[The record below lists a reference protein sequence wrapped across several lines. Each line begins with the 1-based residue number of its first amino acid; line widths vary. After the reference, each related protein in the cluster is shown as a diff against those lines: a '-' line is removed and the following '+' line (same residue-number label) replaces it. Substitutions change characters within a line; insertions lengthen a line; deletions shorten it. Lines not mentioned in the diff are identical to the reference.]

1 MKKSLVALAT
11 LSMFGSAFADVDVSG
26 GIKLYGVL
34 DQGYQSQVLNNPYAN
49 VTSNYQGMFAS
60 NGTSRFGV
68 KGLRDLGD
76 GYKGFLQFEQELAP
90 DASTLLPASNRQ
102 AFVGLSNENFGSI
115 LLGTQ
120 ETTAYEVW
128 GMDVNG
134 RVEYKPQVWR
144 TLTSVSMQD
153 RANNAIKYITPNL
166 NGFTGHVMVGFAEF
180 ASTFTPTIPTAGSAN
195 SASEF
200 GSIALKYKG
209 DNLTAAV
216 VHDQTSYIYQA
227 YKFAGVSNAGVST
240 TTSLAN
246 STTTLVYGDT
256 SATAG
261 TSFNTPTQRDI
272 FALSYDFGGT
282 IVNYIY
288 GRSYQQD
295 LAGSNTTNTV
305 GIRKAFDKFTLAYS
319 YGTGTVT
326 SAKGTLTSASYTI
339 AEDGSTSDATFGAYY
354 NFDKSTQVYL
364 LASKSASTVG
374 YYDGSNQTI
383 ALGGRY
389 NF

>member
-68 KGLRDLGD
+68 KGSRDLSD
-76 GYKGFLQFEQELAP
+76 GIKGIAQAELELAP
-90 DASTLLPASNRQ
+90 DAATLLPAANRQ
-102 AFVGLSNENFGSI
+102 AFVGLTSEGFGSI

-128 GMDVNG
+128 AMDVNG

-144 TLTSVSMQD
+144 TLTSVSLQD

-166 NGFTGHVMVGFAEF
+166 NGFTGHVMLGFAEI
-180 ASTFTPTIPTAGSAN
+180 ASTATISAPTAGSAN
-195 SASEF
+195 SGSEF

-209 DNLTAAV
+209 DNLTAAF

-240 TTSLAN
+240 TTVPTN
-246 STTTLVYGDT
+246 YGTTLIYGDT
-256 SATAG
+256 STTG
-261 TSFNTPTQRDI
+261 TSYNTPTQRDI

-326 SAKGTLTSASYTI
+326 SAKGTLTSASSTI

-364 LASKSASTVG
+364 LASKSSATVG

>member
-11 LSMFGSAFADVDVSG
+11 LSALSSAFADVDVSG
-26 GIKLYGVL
+26 GVKLYGSL
-34 DQGYQSQVLNNPYAN
+34 DQGYQSQVLNNSYTN

-60 NGTSRFGV
+60 NATSRFGV
-68 KGLRDLGD
+68 KGSRDLGD
-76 GYKGFLQFEQELAP
+76 GFKGILQFEQELAP
-90 DASTLLPASNRQ
+90 DSATLLPSSNRQ
-102 AFVGLSNENFGSI
+102 SFVGLSAENAGSI

-144 TLTSVSMQD
+144 TLTSASIQD
-153 RANNAIKYITPNL
+153 RSNNAIKYITPNL
-166 NGFTGHVMVGFAEF
+166 NGFTGHVMFGFAEI
-180 ASTFTPTIPTAGSAN
+180 ASTVAVSAPTAGSAN

-240 TTSLAN
+240 TTALAN
-246 STTTLVYGDT
+246 STTTLIYGDT
-256 SATAG
+256 STSG
-261 TSFNTPTQRDI
+261 TSYNTPTQRDI

-326 SAKGTLTSASYTI
+326 SAKGTLTAISTTV
-339 AEDGSTSDATFGAYY
+339 AEDGATSDATFGAYY

-364 LASKSASTVG
+364 LASKSSATVG

-389 NF
+389 SF